1 MRARG
6 TLLIMP
12 RSPWKPWPVHGSQKS
27 TAQGRCYSCERYLGV
42 PKVWRRFVPV
52 RQAQDI
58 AGVELEPGWYCPEC
72 LRRAKRI
79 E

>member
-1 MRARG
+1 MAHS
-6 TLLIMP
+6 P
-12 RSPWKPWPVHGSQKS
+12 RSPWRPFRVIEGKRERR
-27 TAQGRCYSCERYLGV
+27 QGRCYSCERYLGV

-72 LRRAKRI
+72 LRRAKRT